1 MSDFAW
7 LNYDS
12 RPGAWMAEASCFT
25 FIRSRSARWAAD
37 TAGLADVEEV
47 DFSAVEDYGS
57 EFTEFG
63 IGLYDESEWAVIY
76 QWNGFPEQFVR
87 DLVERQEVDE
97 AVIVFWNV
105 NSVVEFSYYRRGSMV
120 VGFEFPDERWG
131 ADPDAL
137 LGQMDRAR
145 VTMQTYESTDEK
157 WAGVLP
163 KPVGTRRRHHR
174 RRARPHLSAASVAG
188 RHGRR
193 LRVSGRVG
201 P

>member
-47 DFSAVEDYGS
+47 DLSAVEDYGS

-145 VTMQTYESTDEK
+145 VTMQTYESTDESGPAYYRSLLALA
-157 WAGVLP
+157 AGITGVVLGP
-163 KPVGTRRRHHR
+163 TF
-174 RRARPHLSAASVAG
+174 LQ
-188 RHGRR
+188 RR
-193 LRVSGRVG
+193 LLVAMADAYE
-201 P
+201 